1 MTKKFKVL
9 VTRKWPKKV
18 EEKLL
23 STFDATL
30 NVEDKP
36 LSEYELIEGMK
47 TYDALLPTVTDPITD
62 KIISTPNKK
71 VKIIG
76 NFGVGFNNIDVDS
89 ARDNNIVVTNTPEV
103 LTDCTADIAMLL
115 MLGVARRGSE
125 GEFHVRKKEWTGW
138 RPTHMMGTKVTGKTL
153 GLVGMGR
160 IAQAMAHKSHF
171 GFNMKIIFF
180 DPYFDN
186 AEIIKKFEATK
197 LGSID
202 EVLSQA
208 DFVSLHCPS
217 TKETRGLMNKETISK
232 MKKSAYL
239 INTARGDI
247 VNESDLVEALKE
259 KKIMG
264 AGLDVYEKEPSVEQ
278 DLINLKNV
286 FLLPHLGSATNE
298 TREAMGMRVFDNV
311 MSFFNNEEPKDR
323 IV

>member
-1 MTKKFKVL
+1 MTEKFKIL

-23 STFDATL
+23 TTFDATL
-30 NVEDKP
+30 NVEDRP
-36 LSEYELIEGMK
+36 LSEAELVEGMRS
-47 TYDALLPTVTDPITD
+47 YDALLPTVTDPITD
-62 KIISTPNKK
+62 KIISTSNKK

-76 NFGVGFNNIDVDS
+76 NFGVGFNNIDIDS
-89 ARDNNIVVTNTPEV
+89 AKRNSIVVTNTPEV

-153 GLVGMGR
+153 GLIGMGR

-186 AEIIKKFEATK
+186 DEVMKKFEATK
-197 LGSID
+197 LNSID

-217 TKETRGLMNKETISK
+217 TKETKGLINKETISK

-247 VNESDLVEALKE
+247 VNENDLVEALKE
-259 KKIMG
+259 EKIMG
-264 AGLDVYEKEPSVEQ
+264 AGLDVYEKEPSVQ
-278 DLINLKNV
+278 KNLVQLKNV
-286 FLLPHLGSATNE
+286 FLLPHLGSATTE
-298 TREAMGMRVFDNV
+298 TREAMGMRVFENIQA
-311 MSFFNNEEPKDR
+311 FFNNKEPIDR
-323 IV
+323 VV

>member
-1 MTKKFKVL
+1 MTEKFKIL

-23 STFDATL
+23 TTFDATL
-30 NVEDKP
+30 NVEDRP
-36 LSEYELIEGMK
+36 LSEAELVEGMK
-47 TYDALLPTVTDPITD
+47 SYDALLPTVTDPITD
-62 KIISTPNKK
+62 KIISTSNKK

-76 NFGVGFNNIDVDS
+76 NFGVGFNNIDIDS
-89 ARDNNIVVTNTPEV
+89 AKRNNIIVTNTPEV

-153 GLVGMGR
+153 GLIGMGR

-186 AEIIKKFEATK
+186 DEVMKKFEATK
-197 LGSID
+197 LNSID

-217 TKETRGLMNKETISK
+217 TKETKGLINKETISK

-247 VNESDLVEALKE
+247 VNENDLVEALKE
-259 KKIMG
+259 EKIMG
-264 AGLDVYEKEPSVEQ
+264 AGLDVYEKEPSVQ
-278 DLINLKNV
+278 KNLVQLKNV
-286 FLLPHLGSATNE
+286 FLLPHLGSATTE
-298 TREAMGMRVFDNV
+298 TREAMGMRVFENIQA
-311 MSFFNNEEPKDR
+311 FFNNKEPIDR
-323 IV
+323 VV

>member
-1 MTKKFKVL
+1 MTEKFKIL

-18 EEKLL
+18 EDKLL
-23 STFDATL
+23 TTFDATL
-30 NVEDKP
+30 NVEDRP
-36 LSEYELIEGMK
+36 LSEAELVEAMK
-47 TYDALLPTVTDPITD
+47 SYDALLPTVTDPITD
-62 KIISTPNKK
+62 KIISTSNKK

-76 NFGVGFNNIDVDS
+76 NFGVGFNNIDIDS
-89 ARDNNIVVTNTPEV
+89 AKRNSIVVTNTPEV

-153 GLVGMGR
+153 GLIGMGR

-186 AEIIKKFEATK
+186 DEVMKKFEATK
-197 LGSID
+197 LNSID

-217 TKETRGLMNKETISK
+217 TKETKGLINKETISK

-247 VNESDLVEALKE
+247 VNENDLVEALKE
-259 KKIMG
+259 EMIMG
-264 AGLDVYEKEPSVEQ
+264 AGLDVYEKEPSVHKN
-278 DLINLKNV
+278 LIQLKNV
-286 FLLPHLGSATNE
+286 FLLPHLGSATTE
-298 TREAMGMRVFDNV
+298 TREAMGMRVFENIQA
-311 MSFFNNEEPKDR
+311 FFNNKEPIDR
-323 IV
+323 VV